1 VTQRPGQP
9 PLELPAVAEELA
21 REVTLMQPARRPL
34 RRAPPYRE
42 NRQMRRIARLLAGI
56 ALLAAPGAAGA
67 DPTPLQSQLDA
78 TLHDARTSTGAPAA
92 TAAIMRCGQLVWSGA
107 DGTLDTSSGRQA
119 TTTTRFA
126 IASSTKPIT
135 ATLVLGLVQRK
146 KLSLKTRL
154 ARFYPHLPKAKKITI
169 RMLLDHTSGLNDYF
183 DDAHVND
190 LIAKHPDH
198 RWKRSEILK
207 AIKKTLFKPG
217 TKYSYS
223 NSNYVVL
230 GGILEKVTHK
240 SVESLFRARIAVPLG
255 LENST
260 FAYHPEQSNLFAH
273 PYLRSGSGLQDQ
285 FAPGIG
291 VPSDFWGPVWTDGGL
306 AASAQDLARFGDGLF
321 EEKLLSHATL
331 TTMTRLDRFG
341 GGLGLFHA
349 KYAGHSWLGHNGR
362 YGGYETEIWTDRARR
377 VTFAVA
383 TDVNQSSLATWHQLV
398 TTYDAGPPTQPC
410 AAVG

>member
-1 VTQRPGQP
+1 
-9 PLELPAVAEELA
+9 
-21 REVTLMQPARRPL
+21 ML
-34 RRAPPYRE
+34 RT
-42 NRQMRRIARLLAGI
+42 ARLLAGL
-56 ALLAAPGAAGA
+56 ALLAAPAAASA

-92 TAAIMRCGQLVWSGA
+92 TAAIVRCGQLVWSGA
-107 DGTLDTSSGRQA
+107 DGTLDTSSGRPA

-154 ARFYPHLPKAKKITI
+154 ARFYPHLPKAKKITV

-183 DDAHVND
+183 DDAHINQV
-190 LIAKHPDH
+190 IAQHPDH
-198 RWKRSEILK
+198 HWKRSEILK
-207 AIKKTLFKPG
+207 AIKRTLFKPG

-240 SVESLFRARIAVPLG
+240 SIETLFRARIAGPLG
-255 LENST
+255 LSNST

-306 AASAQDLARFGDGLF
+306 AATAEDLARFGSGLF
-321 EEKLLSHATL
+321 EEKLLNQATL
-331 TTMTRLDRFG
+331 KTMTHLDRFG
-341 GGLGLFHA
+341 GGLGLFHM

-362 YGGYETEIWTDRARR
+362 YAGYETEIWTDTGRR
-377 VTFAVA
+377 VTIAVA
-383 TDVNQSSLATWHQLV
+383 TDVNQSSFATWQQLV
-398 TTYDAGPPTQPC
+398 NTYNSAAPTEPC
-410 AAVG
+410 AVGG